1 MVNIVKV
8 SAKTLD
14 LILNEALDKL
24 GFSLPLTEENR
35 LDILDYFWE
44 KESSLANAKES
55 YNENV
60 YEEYL
65 NEVSNA
71 VSELSNEDISLDT
84 LNDKLFSRK

>member
-1 MVNIVKV
+1 MVKV

-60 YEEYL
+60 DEEYL
-65 NEVSNA
+65 KAVSNA

-84 LNDKLFSRK
+84 LNDKLIARK

>member
-1 MVNIVKV
+1 MLSMVKV
-8 SAKTLD
+8 SDKTLD

-60 YEEYL
+60 NEEYL
-65 NEVSNA
+65 NAVSNA
-71 VSELSNEDISLDT
+71 VSELSNEDINLDT
-84 LNDKLFSRK
+84 LNDKVIARK

>member
-1 MVNIVKV
+1 MVNMVKV
-8 SAKTLD
+8 SDKTLD
-14 LILNEALDKL
+14 LILNDALGKL

-60 YEEYL
+60 DEDYL
-65 NEVSNA
+65 NAVSNA

-84 LNDKLFSRK
+84 LNDKLISRK

>member
-1 MVNIVKV
+1 MVNMVKV

-60 YEEYL
+60 DEEYL
-65 NEVSNA
+65 KAVSNA

-84 LNDKLFSRK
+84 LNDKLIARK

>member
-1 MVNIVKV
+1 MLSMVKI
-8 SAKTLD
+8 SDKT
-14 LILNEALDKL
+14 LDKL

-65 NEVSNA
+65 NEV
-71 VSELSNEDISLDT
+71 T
-84 LNDKLFSRK
+84 LLLKNLKLFSSFYKYFTVI

>member
-1 MVNIVKV
+1 MVKV
-8 SAKTLD
+8 SDKTLD
-14 LILNEALDKL
+14 LILNDALGKL

-60 YEEYL
+60 DEDYL
-65 NEVSNA
+65 NAVSNA

-84 LNDKLFSRK
+84 LNDKLISRK

>member
-1 MVNIVKV
+1 MVKI
-8 SAKTLD
+8 SDKTLD

-60 YEEYL
+60 DEEYL

-84 LNDKLFSRK
+84 LNDKLISRK

>member
-1 MVNIVKV
+1 MLSMVKI
-8 SAKTLD
+8 SDKTLD
-14 LILNEALDKL
+14 LIINEALDKL

-44 KESSLANAKES
+44 KELSLANAKES

-60 YEEYL
+60 DEEYL

-71 VSELSNEDISLDT
+71 VSELS
-84 LNDKLFSRK
+84 RK

>member
-1 MVNIVKV
+1 MVKV
-8 SAKTLD
+8 SDKTLD

-60 YEEYL
+60 NEEYL
-65 NEVSNA
+65 NAVSNA
-71 VSELSNEDISLDT
+71 VSELSNEDINLDT
-84 LNDKLFSRK
+84 LNDKVIARK

>member
-1 MVNIVKV
+1 MVKV
-8 SAKTLD
+8 SDKTLD

-60 YEEYL
+60 DEEYL
-65 NEVSNA
+65 NAVSNA

-84 LNDKLFSRK
+84 LNDKLIARK